1 MKNRSATLSD
11 RVSNALFVAVMRI
24 VQRMPYEKRIPAAGK
39 LVARLAPFL
48 GFTRKIRDN
57 LAIACPHLSFEE
69 VRQLQRAVPDSLG
82 RMLAEIYSGEE
93 FVARVRDLP
102 IEGPGAEALERA
114 HVEHRP
120 VVLAAGHF
128 GNYDAWRAALVGHGY
143 RVGAIYRPM
152 NNPIFNEQYVSTIS
166 AIAQPLFARSRRGL
180 GDMMKFL
187 RDGGMVA
194 FGFDQHFNKGAELSF
209 FGLPAFTPL
218 SAAEMALK
226 MKADLVPIYA
236 IRQPDGLSFRIYAD
250 KPVPHSDAETMTQEL
265 NDGLEEMILKHM
277 EQWLWIHR
285 RWKVKKS
292 AMK

>member
-1 MKNRSATLSD
+1 MKNREPTLSD
-11 RVSNALFVAVMRI
+11 RASNALFVAVMRL
-24 VQRMPYEKRIPAAGK
+24 VQRLPYERRIPAAGRM
-39 LVARLAPFL
+39 VARLAPIL
-48 GFTRKIRDN
+48 GFTRKIREN
-57 LAIACPHLSFEE
+57 LRIACPDLSEDE
-69 VRQLQRAVPDSLG
+69 IKRLQREMPDNLG

-102 IEGPGAEALERA
+102 IEGPGAETLEAA
-114 HVEHRP
+114 HREGRP

-128 GNYDAWRAALVGHGY
+128 GNYDAWRAALAGHGY

-152 NNPIFNEQYVSTIS
+152 NNPLFNEQYVSTIS
-166 AIAQPLFARSRRGL
+166 AIAEPLFSRSRRGL

-236 IRQPDGLSFRIYAD
+236 IRQPDGLSFKIYAD
-250 KPVPHSDAETMTQEL
+250 KPVPHSAPEAMTQTL

-285 RWKVKKS
+285 RWKVKR
-292 AMK
+292 A

>member
-1 MKNRSATLSD
+1 MKYREPTLSD
-11 RVSNALFVAVMRI
+11 RVSNALFVAVMRL
-24 VQRMPYEKRIPAAGK
+24 VQRLPYERRIPAAGRM
-39 LVARLAPFL
+39 VARLAPVL
-48 GFTRKIRDN
+48 GFTRKIREN
-57 LAIACPHLSFEE
+57 LAIACPDLSEDE
-69 VRQLQRAVPDSLG
+69 IKRLQREMPDNLG

-102 IEGPGAEALERA
+102 IEGPGAETLEAA
-114 HVEHRP
+114 HREGRP

-128 GNYDAWRAALVGHGY
+128 GNYDAWRAALAGRGY

-152 NNPIFNEQYVSTIS
+152 NNPLFNEQYVSTIS
-166 AIAQPLFARSRRGL
+166 AIAEPLFSRSRRGL
-180 GDMMKFL
+180 GDMIKFL

-194 FGFDQHFNKGAELSF
+194 FGFDQHFSKGAELSF

-250 KPVPHSDAETMTQEL
+250 KPVPHTDPETMTQTL

-285 RWKVKKS
+285 RWKGKRK
-292 AMK
+292 